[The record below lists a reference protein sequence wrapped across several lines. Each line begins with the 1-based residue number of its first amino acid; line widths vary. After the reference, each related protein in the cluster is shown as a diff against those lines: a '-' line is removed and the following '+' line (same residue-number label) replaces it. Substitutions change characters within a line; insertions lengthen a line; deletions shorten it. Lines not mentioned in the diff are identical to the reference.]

1 MRALQNAY
9 LMVMMLVIITV
20 FTTTGCQSRTI
31 ELLDGLCFNDK
42 DGTYVCD
49 PEIDIEPVPTDYLDG
64 PIEKCTHIERY
75 EFDVPGIDA
84 HEVERQIDCE
94 EVIS

>member
-42 DGTYVCD
+42 DGTYICD
-49 PEIDIEPVPTDYLDG
+49 PDITEPVPTDYLDG

-75 EFDVPGIDA
+75 EFDVPGICLLYTSPSPRD
-84 HEVERQIDCE
+84 
-94 EVIS
+94 S

>member
-49 PEIDIEPVPTDYLDG
+49 PDITDPVPTDYLDG

-84 HEVERQIDCE
+84 HEVERKVDCE

>member
-42 DGTYVCD
+42 DGTYICD
-49 PEIDIEPVPTDYLDG
+49 PDITEPIPTDYLDG

-75 EFDVPGIDA
+75 EFDTPGIDA

>member
-49 PEIDIEPVPTDYLDG
+49 PDIEPVPTDYLDG

-84 HEVERQIDCE
+84 HEVERKIDCE

>member
-42 DGTYVCD
+42 DGTYICD
-49 PEIDIEPVPTDYLDG
+49 PDITEPVPTDYLDG

-84 HEVERQIDCE
+84 HEVERKVDCE

>member
-20 FTTTGCQSRTI
+20 FITTGCQSRTI

-42 DGTYVCD
+42 DGTYICD
-49 PEIDIEPVPTDYLDG
+49 PDITEPVPTDYLDG

-84 HEVERQIDCE
+84 HEVERKVDCE

>member
-42 DGTYVCD
+42 DGTYICD
-49 PEIDIEPVPTDYLDG
+49 PDITDPVPTDYLDG

-84 HEVERQIDCE
+84 HEVERKVDCE

>member
-20 FTTTGCQSRTI
+20 FTTIGCQSRTI

-42 DGTYVCD
+42 DGTYICD
-49 PEIDIEPVPTDYLDG
+49 PDITDPVPTDYLDG

-84 HEVERQIDCE
+84 HEVERKVDCE

>member
-42 DGTYVCD
+42 DGTYICD
-49 PEIDIEPVPTDYLDG
+49 PDITEPVPTDYLDG

-84 HEVERQIDCE
+84 HEVERKIDCE

>member
-1 MRALQNAY
+1 MRELQNAY
-9 LMVMMLVIITV
+9 LIVMMLVIIAV
-20 FTTTGCQSRTI
+20 FTTTGCQSNTI

-42 DGTYVCD
+42 DGTYICD
-49 PEIDIEPVPTDYLDG
+49 PDITDPVPTDYLDG

-84 HEVERQIDCE
+84 HEVERKVDCE

>member
-42 DGTYVCD
+42 DGTYICD
-49 PEIDIEPVPTDYLDG
+49 PDITEPVPTDYLDG

>member
-42 DGTYVCD
+42 DGTYICD
-49 PEIDIEPVPTDYLDG
+49 SDITEPVPTDYLDG

-84 HEVERQIDCE
+84 HEVERKIDCE

>member
-42 DGTYVCD
+42 DGTYICD
-49 PEIDIEPVPTDYLDG
+49 PDITEPIPTDYLDG

>member
-49 PEIDIEPVPTDYLDG
+49 PDIEPVPTDYLDG

>member
-20 FTTTGCQSRTI
+20 LTTTGCQSRTI

-42 DGTYVCD
+42 DGTYICD
-49 PEIDIEPVPTDYLDG
+49 PDITEPVPTDYLDG

-84 HEVERQIDCE
+84 HEVERKVDCE

>member
-42 DGTYVCD
+42 DGTYICD
-49 PEIDIEPVPTDYLDG
+49 PDITEPVPTDYLDG

-75 EFDVPGIDA
+75 EFDLSLI
-84 HEVERQIDCE
+84 H
-94 EVIS
+94 ISEPTRPY

>member
-42 DGTYVCD
+42 DGTYICD
-49 PEIDIEPVPTDYLDG
+49 PDINEPVPTDYLDG

-84 HEVERQIDCE
+84 HEVERKVDCE

>member
-20 FTTTGCQSRTI
+20 FTTTGCQSNTI

-42 DGTYVCD
+42 DGTYICD
-49 PEIDIEPVPTDYLDG
+49 PDIQPVPTDYFDG
-64 PIEKCTHIERY
+64 PVEKCTHVERY
-75 EFDVPGIDA
+75 EFDTPGIDA
-84 HEVERQIDCE
+84 HEVERQVDCE

>member
-49 PEIDIEPVPTDYLDG
+49 PDIEPVPTDYLDG

-84 HEVERQIDCE
+84 HEVERKVDCE

>member
-9 LMVMMLVIITV
+9 LMVMMFVIITV
-20 FTTTGCQSRTI
+20 FTTTGCQSRTF
-31 ELLDGLCFNDK
+31 ELLEGLCFNDI
-42 DGTYVCD
+42 DGTYICD
-49 PEIDIEPVPTDYLDG
+49 PDFTEPVPTDYLDG

>member
-42 DGTYVCD
+42 DGTFICD
-49 PEIDIEPVPTDYLDG
+49 PDIQPVPTDYLDS
-64 PIEKCTHIERY
+64 PVDMCTQVERY
-75 EFDVPGIDA
+75 EFDTPGIEA
-84 HEVERQIDCE
+84 HEVITKKDCE

>member
-9 LMVMMLVIITV
+9 LMVMILVIITV

-42 DGTYVCD
+42 DGTYICD
-49 PEIDIEPVPTDYLDG
+49 PDITEPVPTDYLDG

-84 HEVERQIDCE
+84 HEVERKIDCE

>member
-1 MRALQNAY
+1 M
-9 LMVMMLVIITV
+9 
-20 FTTTGCQSRTI
+20 
-31 ELLDGLCFNDK
+31 CFNDK
-42 DGTYVCD
+42 DGTYICD
-49 PEIDIEPVPTDYLDG
+49 PDITEPVPTDYLDG

>member
-20 FTTTGCQSRTI
+20 FTTTGCQSNTI

-42 DGTYVCD
+42 DGTFICD
-49 PEIDIEPVPTDYLDG
+49 PDIQSVPTDYLDS
-64 PIEKCTHIERY
+64 PVDMCTQVERY
-75 EFDVPGIDA
+75 EFDTPGIDA
-84 HEVERQIDCE
+84 HEVITKKDCE